1 MSVEELTAEAGAPEQ
16 LTSYGG
22 RAVRFPGESAEY
34 RAARNRLLES
44 EVALRRQMEAVA
56 AKRRALPLG
65 GVVPEDYVFAGPEG
79 EVRLSEL
86 FAPGH
91 NSLAIYSFMF
101 PRYPTD
107 TRPGPRAGSTALLP
121 LEEGPCPSCTAILD
135 QLDAV
140 IPHSKQA
147 MSLVA
152 VANAPLERVLT
163 FARER
168 GWRHL
173 PLFSTAGNSYNRD
186 YFGQSPEGY
195 SQPMINVF
203 HKDGDVIRHF
213 WGSEMLYAPTDPGQ
227 DPRHAGTLEPLWNLF
242 DLTREGRPKWDE
254 QLDYSCCQP
263 ADETA

>member
-1 MSVEELTAEAGAPEQ
+1 MSIAEVTVGAGAREQ
-16 LTSYGG
+16 LTSYNGG
-22 RAVRFPGESAEY
+22 EVRFPGESAEY
-34 RAARNRLLES
+34 RAARNRLLQS
-44 EVALRRQMEAVA
+44 EIALRRQTEAVA
-56 AKRRALPLG
+56 AERRALPPG
-65 GVVPEDYVFAGPEG
+65 PVAAEDYVFAGPQG
-79 EVRLSEL
+79 EVSLSQL

-107 TRPGPRAGSTALLP
+107 ARAGPKTGSTAQLP
-121 LEEGPCPSCTAILD
+121 LAEGPCPSCTAILD

-140 IPHSKQA
+140 IPHSKQR

-152 VANAPLERVLT
+152 VANAPLDRVLT

-173 PLFSTAGNSYNRD
+173 PLFSTAGNNYNRD

-203 HKDGDVIRHF
+203 QKDGDVVRHF
-213 WGSEMLYAPTDPGQ
+213 WDSEMLYAPTDPGQ
-227 DPRHAGTLEPLWNLF
+227 DPRHAGLLEPLWNLF

-254 QLDYSCCQP
+254 QFDYSCCHENGGQ
-263 ADETA
+263 E